1 MNDTS
6 EKVAALVAARHAVM
20 SADERVRAAA
30 AMYEVARAIVDA
42 SIPEDVRGEERRYRV
57 LKRFYADDM
66 PDAALRARIQPTLDS
81 VAFAAQA
88 QAAGLR
94 PLRIAG
100 AAALAR
106 GSTALDEVLAVL
118 PQAS

>member
-30 AMYEVARAIVDA
+30 AMYEVARASGDA
-42 SIPEDVRGEERRYRV
+42 SIPEDVRGEERRDRV

-66 PDAALRARIQPTLDS
+66 PDAALRAC
-81 VAFAAQA
+81 
-88 QAAGLR
+88 
-94 PLRIAG
+94 
-100 AAALAR
+100 AAASPDAQ
-106 GSTALDEVLAVL
+106 G
-118 PQAS
+118 ASPIPRLEPPAA